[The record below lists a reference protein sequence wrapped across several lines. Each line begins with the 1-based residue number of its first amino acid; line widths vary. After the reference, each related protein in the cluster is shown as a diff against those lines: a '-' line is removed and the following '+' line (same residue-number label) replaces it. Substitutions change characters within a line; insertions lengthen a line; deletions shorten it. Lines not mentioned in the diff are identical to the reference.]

1 MGVEQA
7 IILLRGAI
15 SSIFYTA
22 AKPNVLCFNG
32 NVSGRMKNENA
43 KREKTPRTAEFDLF
57 GASRPK
63 AGNMTGE
70 GAAVLCAHAH

>member
-1 MGVEQA
+1 M
-7 IILLRGAI
+7 
-15 SSIFYTA
+15 
-22 AKPNVLCFNG
+22 LCFNG
-32 NVSGRMKNENA
+32 NASDRMKNGKV
-43 KREKTPRTAEFDLF
+43 KRDKTPRTAEFDLF